1 MYVCL
6 WADEE
11 HSGRWKSLQVVMIPR
26 LLSRNQV
33 RTTDTVKF
41 GEWLPTVLFLI
52 VPRKTNLKTTAF
64 NLCLELLTLSLKVNW
79 LTVEFDSSKF

>member
-6 WADEE
+6 WGDEE
-11 HSGRWKSLQVVMIPR
+11 HSGRGKSLQVVMIPR
-26 LLSRNQV
+26 LLFRKEV
-33 RTTDTVKF
+33 WTTDTVKF

-52 VPRKTNLKTTAF
+52 TPRKTNLKTTAF

-79 LTVEFDSSKF
+79 LKVEFDSRKF